1 MFEKIISAWDDII
14 EYIRNELELSPV
26 SYNAWLLP
34 LKLHELTKD
43 SYGNNLLVVIVPD
56 DTCRTFVRKRY
67 SRVICITIEEK
78 TGIKCDLDLVLES
91 ELATRKRE
99 ASRRDGLIN
108 NSSKSSSDIVNT
120 AAYAHS
126 NLNPKNTFSAF
137 VIGSSN
143 NIAHAACLAAA
154 ENPGEIYN
162 PLFIYGNS
170 GLGKTHLMQAVAHFV
185 LNKNPDAKVLYVS
198 SETFTNE
205 LVESIQRGTTNEF
218 KNKYRTNDVLLIDDI
233 QFIIGKDKTQE
244 EIFYTFEAMY
254 EAKKQIIITSDRPPK
269 ELKTL
274 EDRLRS
280 RFEWGLTVDI
290 QPPDYETRVAIL
302 RKKEDMEGIN
312 IDDAIIKYIASNIK
326 GNIRELEGALTKV
339 VAMGKLLD
347 MKEITLDTAK
357 NALRDTIDPNK
368 VVVITNSSILQ
379 VVCDHFSVSRDDII
393 STKRNK
399 ELVFPRHVAM
409 YLMRTMTV
417 SSFEQIGEFLGGR
430 DHTTVIHGFNK
441 ISDEIDVNNELSN
454 TIEII
459 KKKIS
464 PY

>member
-1 MFEKIISAWDDII
+1 MFEKILSAWDEII
-14 EYIRNELELSPV
+14 EYIKNELELSPV

-34 LKLHELTKD
+34 LKLQELTRD
-43 SYGNNLLVVIVPD
+43 EDGNNILVVIVPD

-78 TGIKCDLDLVLES
+78 TGIRCDLDLVLEA
-91 ELATRKRE
+91 EYNARKRSAE
-99 ASRRDGLIN
+99 HRSLIN
-108 NSSKSSSDIVNT
+108 GEGSSHSDIT
-120 AAYAHS
+120 ANPAYARS
-126 NLNPKNTFSAF
+126 NLNPKNTFAAF
-137 VIGSSN
+137 VVGSSN

-185 LNKNPDAKVLYVS
+185 LDRDPGAKVLYVS

-205 LVESIQRGTTNEF
+205 LVDSIQRGTTNEF
-218 KNKYRTNDVLLIDDI
+218 KNKYRTNDILLIDDI

-302 RKKEDMEGIN
+302 RKKEDLEHIN

-347 MKEITLDTAK
+347 MKEITLETAK

-368 VVVITNSSILQ
+368 VVMITNSGILD
-379 VVCDHFSVSRDDII
+379 VVCDHFSVSKEDML
-393 STKRNK
+393 SSKRNK
-399 ELVFPRHVAM
+399 ELVHPRHIAM
-409 YLMRTMTV
+409 YLMRNMTD
-417 SSFEQIGEFLGGR
+417 SSLDQIGDFLGGR
-430 DHTTVIHGFNK
+430 DHTTVMHGINK
-441 ISDEIDVNNELSN
+441 ISTGVEVNNELAATVSVL
-454 TIEII
+454 

-464 PY
+464 PH

>member
-1 MFEKIISAWDDII
+1 MFEKILSAWDEII
-14 EYIRNELELSPV
+14 EYIKNELELSPV

-34 LKLHELTKD
+34 LKLQELTRD
-43 SYGNNLLVVIVPD
+43 EDGNNILVVIVPD

-78 TGIKCDLDLVLES
+78 TGIRCDLDLVLEA
-91 ELATRKRE
+91 EYNARKRS
-99 ASRRDGLIN
+99 AAHRSLIN
-108 NSSKSSSDIVNT
+108 GDVSSHSDIT
-120 AAYAHS
+120 ANPAYARS
-126 NLNPKNTFSAF
+126 NLNPKNTFAAF
-137 VIGSSN
+137 VVGSSN

-185 LNKNPDAKVLYVS
+185 LDRDPGAKVLYVS

-205 LVESIQRGTTNEF
+205 LVDSIQRGTTNEF
-218 KNKYRTNDVLLIDDI
+218 KNKYRTNDILLIDDI

-302 RKKEDMEGIN
+302 RKKEDLEHIN

-347 MKEITLDTAK
+347 MKEITLETAK

-368 VVVITNSSILQ
+368 VVMITNSGILD
-379 VVCDHFSVSRDDII
+379 VVCDHFSVSKEDML
-393 STKRNK
+393 SSKRNK
-399 ELVFPRHVAM
+399 ELVHPRHIAM
-409 YLMRTMTV
+409 YLMRNMTD
-417 SSFEQIGEFLGGR
+417 SSLDQIGDFLGGR
-430 DHTTVIHGFNK
+430 DHTTVMHGINK
-441 ISDEIDVNNELSN
+441 ISTGVEVNNELAATVSVL
-454 TIEII
+454 

-464 PY
+464 PH

>member
-1 MFEKIISAWDDII
+1 MFEKILSAWDEII
-14 EYIRNELELSPV
+14 EYIKNELELSPV

-34 LKLHELTKD
+34 LKLQELTRD
-43 SYGNNLLVVIVPD
+43 EDGNNILVVIVPD

-78 TGIKCDLDLVLES
+78 TGIRCDLDLVLEA
-91 ELATRKRE
+91 EYNARKRSAE
-99 ASRRDGLIN
+99 HRSLIN
-108 NSSKSSSDIVNT
+108 CDGSSHSDVT
-120 AAYAHS
+120 ANPAYARS
-126 NLNPKNTFSAF
+126 NLNPKNTFAAF
-137 VIGSSN
+137 VVGSSN

-185 LNKNPDAKVLYVS
+185 LDRDPGAKVLYVS

-205 LVESIQRGTTNEF
+205 LVDSIQRGTTNEF
-218 KNKYRTNDVLLIDDI
+218 KNKYRTNDILLIDDI

-302 RKKEDMEGIN
+302 RKKEDLEHIN

-347 MKEITLDTAK
+347 MKEITLETAK

-368 VVVITNSSILQ
+368 VVMITNSGILD
-379 VVCDHFSVSRDDII
+379 VVCDHFSVSKEDML
-393 STKRNK
+393 SSKRNK
-399 ELVFPRHVAM
+399 ELVHPRHIAM
-409 YLMRTMTV
+409 YLMRNMTD
-417 SSFEQIGEFLGGR
+417 SSLDQIGDFLGGR
-430 DHTTVIHGFNK
+430 DHTTVMHGINK
-441 ISDEIDVNNELSN
+441 ISTGVEVNNELAATVSVL
-454 TIEII
+454 

-464 PY
+464 PH

>member
-1 MFEKIISAWDDII
+1 MFEKIKSAWGEII
-14 EYIRNELELSPV
+14 EYIRSELELSPV
-26 SYNAWLLP
+26 SFNAWLLP
-34 LKLHELTKD
+34 LKLHELTCD
-43 SYGNNLLVVIVPD
+43 ADGNNILVIIVPD
-56 DTCRTFVRKRY
+56 DTCRTFVKKRY

-78 TGIKCDLDLVLES
+78 TGIQCDLELVLEAELEAKKRSS
-91 ELATRKRE
+91 ENK
-99 ASRRDGLIN
+99 GLI
-108 NSSKSSSDIVNT
+108 KDARGYSDVT
-120 AAYAHS
+120 GTPAYAQS
-126 NLNPKNTFSAF
+126 NLNPKNTFSTF
-137 VIGSSN
+137 VVGSSN

-185 LNKNPDAKVLYVS
+185 LEKDPGAKVLYVS

-218 KNKYRTNDVLLIDDI
+218 KNKYRTNDILLIDDI

-302 RKKEDMEGIN
+302 RKKEDLEGIN

-347 MKEITLDTAK
+347 MKEVTLETAK

-368 VVVITNSSILQ
+368 VVVITLDSILQ
-379 VVCDHFSVSRDDII
+379 VVCDHFSVSREDII
-393 STKRNK
+393 SSKRNK
-399 ELVFPRHVAM
+399 ELVHPRHIAM
-409 YLMRTMTV
+409 YLMRAMTD
-417 SSFEQIGEFLGGR
+417 QPLDKIGEFLGGR
-430 DHTTVIHGFNK
+430 DHTTVIHGLTK
-441 ISDEIDVNNELSN
+441 ISSELDVDNELGN
-454 TIEII
+454 TIDIL

-464 PY
+464 PH